1 MVRLTFLSVHGCP
14 VARLGERDTGGMNV
28 YLLQLAKELG
38 RQGHKVD
45 VYTRYHDPEDPQ
57 VMELGENARVIHLK
71 AGPYFDK
78 KESLH
83 RYVPEFLSSLYEFQA
98 QHSLEYDVV
107 HSHYWL
113 SGSAAMELCRRWDVP
128 HVATFHTTAKV
139 KMDAR
144 PGESESALRVNSE
157 TDVMES
163 ADAIV
168 VSTQQEKSDLSRL
181 YGVFADKIRV
191 VPAGVDLGLFQPM
204 SQPEARRTLGIT
216 EDRVVLAVGA
226 RIQPLKGFDLLIEAI
241 GRVKDAADTRLL
253 IVGGRPELDAERDKL
268 RSLAAREGL
277 DGTVSLVG
285 PVSQDKLP
293 TYYGAADVFVL
304 PSYYETFGMSALEA
318 MACGVPVI
326 SSAAGGVKS
335 YLQDGETGYLVP
347 WQSAESYAHALDGLL
362 ADAALRHRMS
372 LAARAKAETM
382 DWGKVVSRLLAI
394 YAGLEE
400 RALTSVA
407 GA

>member
-1 MVRLTFLSVHGCP
+1 
-14 VARLGERDTGGMNV
+14 
-28 YLLQLAKELG
+28 
-38 RQGHKVD
+38 
-45 VYTRYHDPEDPQ
+45 
-57 VMELGENARVIHLK
+57 
-71 AGPYFDK
+71 
-78 KESLH
+78 
-83 RYVPEFLSSLYEFQA
+83 
-98 QHSLEYDVV
+98 
-107 HSHYWL
+107 
-113 SGSAAMELCRRWDVP
+113 MELCRRWDVP
-128 HVATFHTTAKV
+128 HVTTFHTTAKV

>member
-1 MVRLTFLSVHGCP
+1 
-14 VARLGERDTGGMNV
+14 
-28 YLLQLAKELG
+28 
-38 RQGHKVD
+38 
-45 VYTRYHDPEDPQ
+45 
-57 VMELGENARVIHLK
+57 
-71 AGPYFDK
+71 
-78 KESLH
+78 
-83 RYVPEFLSSLYEFQA
+83 
-98 QHSLEYDVV
+98 
-107 HSHYWL
+107 
-113 SGSAAMELCRRWDVP
+113 
-128 HVATFHTTAKV
+128 
-139 KMDAR
+139 MDAR
-144 PGESESALRVNSE
+144 PGESEPALRVNSE

-372 LAARAKAETM
+372 LAARARAETM
-382 DWGKVVSRLLAI
+382 DWGKVASRLLAI

-400 RALTSVA
+400 RAFTSVA